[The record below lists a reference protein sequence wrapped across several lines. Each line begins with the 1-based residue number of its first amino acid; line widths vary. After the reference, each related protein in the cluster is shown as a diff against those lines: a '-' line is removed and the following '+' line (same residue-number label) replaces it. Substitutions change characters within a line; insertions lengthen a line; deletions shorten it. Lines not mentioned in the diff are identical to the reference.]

1 MIALTAIKTI
11 GALWRRKG
19 PCETRCSMNSG
30 GAIEGQICVDQYY
43 AGRKRFWKRQV
54 RVFGTMIGTP
64 FGNLE
69 VAVN

>member
-1 MIALTAIKTI
+1 
-11 GALWRRKG
+11 
-19 PCETRCSMNSG
+19 MNSG